1 MEEKKS
7 NRVTKEEWKRLSE
20 IIRNELSAF
29 LKECPNCKQKFKD
42 TLDNKTLCTSCERD
56 QKIDSILK

>member
-7 NRVTKEEWKRLSE
+7 NRVTKEDWERLSE

-42 TLDNKTLCTSCERD
+42 TLYNKTLCTPCERD
-56 QKIDSILK
+56 QKIDSIL

>member
-7 NRVTKEEWKRLSE
+7 NRVTKEDWKRLSE

-42 TLDNKTLCTSCERD
+42 NKILCTSCERD
-56 QKIDSILK
+56 QKIDSIL